1 MVDVTNPKV
10 VYNELLGRTLRVDGP
25 DTIGKSTFSF
35 IEEAIVAGQLD
46 DILVLAPYYLQ
57 ELQIMHE
64 ILMVWAQDII
74 RYLIRHET
82 GTEDKVAGKVSSV
95 VCKTWR
101 DYPLG
106 VASMERMLAAAQSDD
121 SSQALAW
128 LERMWLDFK
137 VPHDILVAWINE
149 LFADLAKDN
158 ERHILD
164 SILETH
170 QSIWGDRYEKWNQMT
185 VWEKVALTV
194 EGMRGHLSGE
204 SRKGDVLV
212 WEEEDRFITAFDPC
226 GTGGVLRRGDP
237 ETGRGPY
244 PTDGVNEESHEWI
257 WDNKKGVHWY
267 CSHCAI
273 AMEWLP
279 GNQRGYV
286 FRPLDHTLDHQAPCV
301 WYIYKD
307 EKKARAY
314 HYPRTGLKIP
324 LEAVHKN

>member
-1 MVDVTNPKV
+1 LSTV
-10 VYNELLGRTLRVDGP
+10 
-25 DTIGKSTFSF
+25 ICKS
-35 IEEAIVAGQLD
+35 
-46 DILVLAPYYLQ
+46 
-57 ELQIMHE
+57 
-64 ILMVWAQDII
+64 
-74 RYLIRHET
+74 
-82 GTEDKVAGKVSSV
+82 
-95 VCKTWR
+95 WR
-101 DYPLG
+101 DFELG
-106 VASMERMLAAAQSDD
+106 IGPKLRLEAAV
-121 SSQALAW
+121 QAGDKEMAATW
-128 LERMWLDFK
+128 LERMWLEFK
-137 VPHDILVAWINE
+137 IPHDVLVAWINE
-149 LFADLAKDN
+149 MFAYLAQDS
-158 ERHILD
+158 EQPILD

-170 QSIWGDRYEKWNQMT
+170 QSIWGNRYEKWDQMS

-212 WEEEDRFITAFDPC
+212 WEEEDRFVTAFDPC

-244 PTDGVNEESHEWI
+244 LTDGVNKESHEWI
-257 WDNKKGVHWY
+257 WDNKTGVHWY

-286 FRPLDHTLDHQAPCV
+286 FRPLDHNLDHQAPCI
-301 WYIYKD
+301 WYVYKD
-307 EKKARAY
+307 EKKSRAY